1 MRDLLIP
8 QFKNPHQTE
17 DASLSQRLED
27 ALGNSDIPDLQSDTE
42 TIEIDASG
50 TVSDVEFF
58 QQKDFRM
65 MIYRKLKQLFRLSNP

>member
-8 QFKNPHQTE
+8 QFKNPFETE
-17 DASLSQRLED
+17 EDTLSQRLED

-58 QQKDFRM
+58 NKRF
-65 MIYRKLKQLFRLSNP
+65 SNDDKRGN